1 MWFSVGL
8 EERSVR
14 SDMWSGTPLC
24 VEDLTLCCG
33 EEEDFFSWRGQEIIV
48 IVMWGGDKC
57 TRQQRPYGTIEVVGL
72 GSRTR

>member
-33 EEEDFFSWRGQEIIV
+33 EEEDFFSWRGQGIIV
-48 IVMWGGDKC
+48 IVMWGGINVPGNKGHMALL
-57 TRQQRPYGTIEVVGL
+57 R
-72 GSRTR
+72 